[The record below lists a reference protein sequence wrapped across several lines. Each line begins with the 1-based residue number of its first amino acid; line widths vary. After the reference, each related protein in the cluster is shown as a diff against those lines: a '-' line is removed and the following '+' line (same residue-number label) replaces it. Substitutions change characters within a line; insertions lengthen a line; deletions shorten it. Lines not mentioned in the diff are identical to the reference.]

1 MTHPQCRCVFLP
13 LWAFRQRC
21 PRATVV
27 TWRQVGSPGLR
38 EGRLGPRPLRT
49 KSFEFHQAEAIYYS
63 QSKTNKLA
71 DTPGIELA
79 SAGPVLP
86 SQCGRG
92 GGGQTT
98 PSPFGPWCSLS
109 FAEKNEG
116 IARDDT
122 QLLIPNIKVSG
133 QPLTSEV
140 RSKAPKRPNCVLQI
154 VASNRVGTVIQ
165 KRGRSTTSR
174 THSDAW
180 TLNSVLE
187 SVCACAR
194 SPKINKKNQQKGLEN
209 LDQNQPLTV

>member
-1 MTHPQCRCVFLP
+1 MRGLFY
-13 LWAFRQRC
+13 
-21 PRATVV
+21 PR
-27 TWRQVGSPGLR
+27 S
-38 EGRLGPRPLRT
+38 
-49 KSFEFHQAEAIYYS
+49 AE
-63 QSKTNKLA
+63 
-71 DTPGIELA
+71 
-79 SAGPVLP
+79 
-86 SQCGRG
+86 G
-92 GGGQTT
+92 GGGAND
-98 PSPFGPWCSLS
+98 SVAIWSLMQL
-109 FAEKNEG
+109 ELRGKNEG

-194 SPKINKKNQQKGLEN
+194 SPKINQKISKKDWKIWIKISHSQCNYTKRRN
-209 LDQNQPLTV
+209 I